1 MKSRSQLIQ
10 SWPGLLILLTMS
22 VGITVPAEAQN
33 RSRYT
38 VTDLGALGGTYSY
51 AYGINNAGVVS
62 GGAATPSQT
71 DGLSQTAVL
80 WYPAHQSWHAGR
92 S

>member
-33 RSRYT
+33 RSR
-38 VTDLGALGGTYSY
+38 
-51 AYGINNAGVVS
+51 
-62 GGAATPSQT
+62 
-71 DGLSQTAVL
+71 
-80 WYPAHQSWHAGR
+80 
-92 S
+92 